1 MFFWKMSSDA
11 FLPVCKEKLQVETG
25 GVGHKVPC
33 LVGAG
38 IAKKQEED
46 TWLTALMEARSFWP

>member
-1 MFFWKMSSDA
+1 MSSDA
-11 FLPVCKEKLQVETG
+11 FLPVYKEKLQVETG

-46 TWLTALMEARSFWP
+46 TWLTALMEARSFWL